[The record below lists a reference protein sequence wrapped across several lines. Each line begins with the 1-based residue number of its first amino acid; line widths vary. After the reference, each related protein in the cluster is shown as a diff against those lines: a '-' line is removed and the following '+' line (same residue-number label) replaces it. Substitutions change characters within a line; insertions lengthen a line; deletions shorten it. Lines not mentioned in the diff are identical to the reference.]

1 MTTPSRITR
10 LDPLVANQIA
20 AGEVVERPSSAVKEL
35 VENALDAG
43 ATRIAV
49 ELDDGGKARIEVQDN
64 GSGIRAEDAELA
76 FARHATSKLHDAG
89 ELARVLS
96 YGFRGEALAS
106 IAAVARVALETRPH
120 DDEIGVRVEVE
131 GSATPSSRP
140 MRCAAGTRVIVRDLF
155 FNVPARAAF
164 LRAAATELGHVIRLL
179 EHVGLARPSIHLLLS
194 HNGKRVLDLPARQ
207 GLAERAAD
215 VFGAEVAAQLYPIS
229 APVPYAIE
237 GLLSGPGTTRGSGS
251 SLHLVVDGRPVRD
264 RTLAHSVQTAYAG
277 ALERGRYPLGVLHLR
292 APPGTVDVNVHP
304 AKAEV
309 RFASSRAVH
318 AAIGEAIGALLAAEP
333 WFGAPR
339 AEATPVTPTVPDR
352 TAALPRAASA
362 SLRSPA
368 EAATSTSRSW
378 SEAPRRAEGGARGGV
393 GFGRPAGSWTR
404 DAERAPVDAWASP
417 GERGRLS
424 LLGQIGTGH
433 VAVAIG
439 ERLGLL
445 EPHALDAFLLRRSL
459 AAESPVSESLIV
471 PRLVA
476 LEPAAAQDRLARS
489 AAFERL
495 GFVLEAAGSRAVLV
509 RAGPAVLPRGQ
520 VEAAIVAMN
529 GADDVAALACCAA
542 VRTGA
547 RIDQAT
553 LQRWMAELSRIDPE
567 LAALR
572 SFAPHGTPAALLT
585 TNEALVAWLQGG

>member
-1 MTTPSRITR
+1 MTTPARITR

-76 FARHATSKLHDAG
+76 FARHATSKLHDAD

-207 GLAERAAD
+207 GLAERVAD
-215 VFGAEVAAQLYPIS
+215 VFGADVAAQLHPIS
-229 APVPYAIE
+229 APEPYAIE
-237 GLLSGPGTTRGSGS
+237 GLVSGPGTTRGSGS

-318 AAIGEAIGALLAAEP
+318 AAIGDAIGAMLAAEP
-333 WFGAPR
+333 WFGAQR
-339 AEATPVTPTVPDR
+339 TDATPATPSVPER

-362 SLRSPA
+362 SLRPPA
-368 EAATSTSRSW
+368 KAATSSPRTW
-378 SEAPRRAEGGARGGV
+378 SEAPRRAEGGAQGG
-393 GFGRPAGSWTR
+393 GFGRPVGGWPR
-404 DAERAPVDAWASP
+404 DATPSPVDAREP
-417 GERGRLS
+417 HGEPARLS

-459 AAESPVSESLIV
+459 AAEAPVAESLIV

-476 LEPAAAQDRLARS
+476 LEPAAAQDRLARR
-489 AAFERL
+489 AEFERL
-495 GFVLEAAGSRAVLV
+495 GFILEAAGSRAVLV
-509 RAGPAVLPRGQ
+509 RACPALLPRSQ

-553 LQRWMAELSRIDPE
+553 LHRWMAELARIDPE

-572 SFAPHGTPAALLT
+572 SFAPHGTPAALLST
-585 TNEALVAWLQGG
+585 TEALVAWLQGG